1 MKVLTLFKTLE
12 YYDVPQIL
20 VAADATG
27 TNYLCTLYKND
38 VEDGYLYLGVQISEP
53 RLMAFVTISR
63 SLVCLSTLYSST
75 LF

>member
-1 MKVLTLFKTLE
+1 MEDKIVPNVKLNNAAVMRPLILINILE

-38 VEDGYLYLGVQISEP
+38 AEEGYLYLGVQI
-53 RLMAFVTISR
+53 
-63 SLVCLSTLYSST
+63 
-75 LF
+75 

>member
-1 MKVLTLFKTLE
+1 MDLLDDAAVMRPLTLINTLE

-38 VEDGYLYLGVQISEP
+38 AEDGYL
-53 RLMAFVTISR
+53 
-63 SLVCLSTLYSST
+63 
-75 LF
+75 